1 MSNDIL
7 AKMDGPIVVVVS
19 GGFDPVHEGHLYLIN
34 EANKL
39 AKSKY
44 DSVIVGVNSDDWL
57 IRKKGFS
64 FMRLNERLAV
74 MSAIKGV
81 QRAMPFNDRDD
92 TAIDLLNKV
101 KKEYI
106 NHNILFANGG
116 DRGPSNIP
124 EMVVDDI
131 VFKFGVGGKDKPNS
145 SSNIV
150 DRFIKTLYKK

>member
-7 AKMDGPIVVVVS
+7 AKMDRPIVVVVS

-81 QRAMPFNDRDD
+81 QRTMPFNDRDD